1 MEAAFAIIPFL
12 FMLVIYFAGLG
23 FVIWFAITLIKSQ
36 KERNAILKDIS
47 NKLDKI
53 EFKNKEE

>member
-36 KERNAILKDIS
+36 KERNVILKEIS
-47 NKLDKI
+47 SKLDKN
-53 EFKNKEE
+53 EFQKKEE